1 MRNPNSLQRL
11 KKLNTRQRKK
21 QRVGEFTE
29 LGFHLIATF
38 ASGIDAAAQDSLLDA
53 WLTTVDAAGVSF
65 GGHFDGAQRLEGVVF
80 PIGAIKVD
88 DTVKAQLSAWLQARA
103 EIVSLEAGD
112 LIDMWH
118 YD

>member
-29 LGFHLIATF
+29 LGFHLVATF
-38 ASGIDAAAQDSLLDA
+38 ATGVDAAALDGLLDD
-53 WLTTVDAAGVSF
+53 WLSTVDTTGVSF

-88 DTVKAQLSAWLQARA
+88 AEIKAQLSAWLQARPEVA
-103 EIVSLEAGD
+103 SLDAGE